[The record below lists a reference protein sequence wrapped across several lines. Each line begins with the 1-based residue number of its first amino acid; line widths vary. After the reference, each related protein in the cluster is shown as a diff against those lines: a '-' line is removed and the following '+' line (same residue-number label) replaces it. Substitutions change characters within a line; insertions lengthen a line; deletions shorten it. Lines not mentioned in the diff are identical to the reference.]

1 MSASEIFV
9 REAGNG
15 ASVAY
20 SHHCVY
26 FSSAKAPWRDL
37 MRIERGVKALES
49 TEVDLLWTGMALIQ
63 SGGPLGYRFEGEP
76 MRSEVLKRG
85 DLWLY
90 PQGATV
96 YVSMPLPL
104 EVTSVQ
110 IAPKVFAACAEE
122 SRCPP
127 RMIRNGLVRAE
138 HVNEIVERLEAEAQ
152 TGFPGGRLL
161 GEELAHALADWLIDR
176 SGAAPARSVN
186 RALHRS
192 KLASVFDYIH
202 SNATE
207 ELGLEDLARLA
218 RLSQFHFT
226 RLFKA
231 SAGLTPHQYVLRWRV
246 EESKRL
252 LRHSKLEIAD
262 IAQRLRFSDQS
273 HFTAL
278 FRKLTGA
285 TPRRWRDDP
294 TSPRGD

>member
-1 MSASEIFV
+1 MSAAEIFV

-15 ASVAY
+15 GSVAY
-20 SHHCVY
+20 SHRAVH
-26 FSSAKAPWRDL
+26 FSSANAPWRDL

-49 TEVDLLWTGMALIQ
+49 TQIALLWTGMALIQ
-63 SGGPLGYRFEGEP
+63 SGGPLDYRFEGEP
-76 MRSEVLKRG
+76 MRSALLKRG

-90 PQGATV
+90 PQGASV
-96 YVSMPLPL
+96 YVSMPLPV

-110 IAPKVFAACAEE
+110 IAPKVLAAQAEE
-122 SRCPP
+122 LRGPP
-127 RMIRNGLVRAE
+127 RSIGSGLVRAE
-138 HVNEIVERLEAEAQ
+138 HVNTIVERLEAELQ
-152 TGFPGGRLL
+152 TGCPGGRLL
-161 GEELAHALADWLIDR
+161 GEELAHALAGWLIDR
-176 SGAAPARSVN
+176 SAAAPARSAK
-186 RALHRS
+186 RALHRG
-192 KLASVFDYIH
+192 KLAPVFDYIH

-207 ELGLEDLARLA
+207 ELGLEDLARMA
-218 RLSQFHFT
+218 RLSPFHFA

-231 SAGLTPHQYVLRWRV
+231 STGRTPHQYVLRWRV